1 MVAELEA
8 YGLAKERLQLI
19 SDYLCHRK
27 HRTKMGSTYN
37 DWANV
42 IRGIPQGSI
51 LGPLLFNI
59 FINNIFLV
67 VEKSDICNFVDDN
80 LLYVHENNLP
90 LILSNL
96 EHDMKNLFYW
106 FEINSRKFQ
115 FMILWKK
122 NCLKHSLKIGSIESD
137 KVDLQG
143 ITIDKALNFKKTYRK
158 FKSHYQL
165 QASCFKTNQKILDI
179 R

>member
-80 LLYVHENNLP
+80 LLYVHENNLFP
-90 LILSNL
+90 
-96 EHDMKNLFYW
+96 
-106 FEINSRKFQ
+106 
-115 FMILWKK
+115 
-122 NCLKHSLKIGSIESD
+122 
-137 KVDLQG
+137 
-143 ITIDKALNFKKTYRK
+143 
-158 FKSHYQL
+158 
-165 QASCFKTNQKILDI
+165 
-179 R
+179 